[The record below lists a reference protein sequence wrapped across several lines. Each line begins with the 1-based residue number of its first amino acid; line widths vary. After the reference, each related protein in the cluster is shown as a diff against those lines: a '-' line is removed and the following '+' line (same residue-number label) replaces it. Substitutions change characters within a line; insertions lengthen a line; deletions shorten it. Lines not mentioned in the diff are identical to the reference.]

1 MKKSNLIV
9 CFAAFLV
16 ISTHSLAQNRE
27 RSAGRNGRE
36 PFNQE
41 EFMAKRNTFLTE
53 KMALTAEE
61 TARFIPLDN
70 ELMRKKFE
78 IGRECRSLD
87 RELRTKKNKT
97 DEDYKKLLKCRE
109 EEKEK
114 RDKLDKDY
122 LEKFKRILSA
132 EKILKYQNA
141 DKEFFDE
148 FFRDRR

>member
-1 MKKSNLIV
+1 MKNSNFIICL
-9 CFAAFLV
+9 AAFLLL
-16 ISTHSLAQNRE
+16 SLQSFAQNRE
-27 RSAGRNGRE
+27 RNNGRGGRE
-36 PFNQE
+36 PFDQE
-41 EFMAKRNTFLTE
+41 EFMAKRNIYLTE

-78 IGRECRSLD
+78 VGRECRRFD
-87 RELRTKKNKT
+87 RELRTKNNKS
-97 DEDYKKLLKCRE
+97 DEDFKKLLKCRE

-114 RDKLDKDY
+114 RDKLDKEY
-122 LEKFKRILSA
+122 LEKFKKMLSA

-141 DKEFFDE
+141 DKDFFDD

>member
-1 MKKSNLIV
+1 MKKRAFIICL
-9 CFAAFLV
+9 AAFL
-16 ISTHSLAQNRE
+16 SLSLFSFAQNRE
-27 RSAGRNGRE
+27 RNNGRSGRE

-41 EFMAKRNTFLTE
+41 EFMARRNIYLTE

-78 IGRECRSLD
+78 VGRECRRFD
-87 RELRTKKNKT
+87 RELRTKNDKS
-97 DEDYKKLLKCRE
+97 DEDFKKLLKCRE

-114 RDKLDKDY
+114 RDRLDKEY
-122 LEKFKRILSA
+122 LEKFKKMLSA

-141 DKEFFDE
+141 DKEFFDD